1 MTVKT
6 CSIGNY
12 MSIPANSR
20 IVEVHLGQDG
30 TQAVSTIDV
39 LRFVCEYYVRS
50 GLLSQKKVRSF
61 GFSWLGCYSDFV
73 PYPRKLGPGIYLAED
88 GQGHTNLLRTT
99 LVLKRLMVP
108 LEYCNIS
115 YEIVDGPDPELRGD
129 LKALSYLS
137 VWEEGD
143 EEPVEAVQKR
153 VHEFSVEEMMSLVPF
168 KVGIG
173 VKRYSVSS
181 WSEFANTLIAYIYV
195 YFNRSGRKRL
205 LDVQC
210 SGQWKYCDVVKIDE
224 GQIEFNPVA
233 DGLNG
238 VDVCQLVSDL
248 LSGIGFDRYSVFL
261 KCSQV
266 QAMVPSQSA
275 QVTNTVDLFSDGN
288 CGEEKSCDQNV
299 IQISGKW
306 PVVYRQEELP
316 KVPEAPVVKLGR
328 HLRPRFTVE

>member
-6 CSIGNY
+6 CSIGDY

-20 IVEVHLGQDG
+20 IVEVHLGQDS
-30 TQAVSTIDV
+30 TQVVSTMDV

-61 GFSWLGCYSDFV
+61 GFSWLGGYSDFV
-73 PYPRKLGPGIYLAED
+73 PYPRKLGSGIYLAEN

-115 YEIVDGPDPELRGD
+115 YEIVEGPSPELRGD

-210 SGQWKYCDVVKIDE
+210 SGQWKYCDVVKIDD
-224 GQIEFNPVA
+224 GQIEFNPVE

-266 QAMVPSQSA
+266 QASVPCPSTQIPD
-275 QVTNTVDLFSDGN
+275 TVGLPSDDT
-288 CGEEKSCDQNV
+288 CGEGTIYDPNLSLPPGYD
-299 IQISGKW
+299 
-306 PVVYRQEELP
+306 PVVTE
-316 KVPEAPVVKLGR
+316 VPIVKLGR